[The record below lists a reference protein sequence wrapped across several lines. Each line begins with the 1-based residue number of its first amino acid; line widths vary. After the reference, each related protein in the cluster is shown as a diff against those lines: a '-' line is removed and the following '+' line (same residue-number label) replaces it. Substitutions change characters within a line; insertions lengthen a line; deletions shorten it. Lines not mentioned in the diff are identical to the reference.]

1 MSLYLSSL
9 FSMPCCST
17 STMPLLLPF
26 VASCC
31 NATNGREYHYVFFF
45 PLVHLFFLPL
55 PLISYFFSFWL
66 ENSATWNGIMHWGFF
81 SQVLKEEYEIILYGS
96 NQRPETSGCNRK
108 SLLVWTMKSPRKKK
122 SLLCWETKALEAILE
137 FAKKL
142 SNVQLSGWTKNK
154 TPFQEV
160 RYWNLLWWSW
170 APVIQSTISHFHHA
184 TNGNSSS
191 TSLM

>member
-66 ENSATWNGIMHWGFF
+66 ENSATWNGIMHWVFF
-81 SQVLKEEYEIILYGS
+81 WKKNMKLFFMALTRGQK
-96 NQRPETSGCNRK
+96 
-108 SLLVWTMKSPRKKK
+108 LVVATENHYLCGPWKAPGKKK
-122 SLLCWETKALEAILE
+122 FVVLRDQGAWGHFRVCQKVEQCAIIRVNQ
-137 FAKKL
+137 K
-142 SNVQLSGWTKNK
+142 
-154 TPFQEV
+154 
-160 RYWNLLWWSW
+160 
-170 APVIQSTISHFHHA
+170 
-184 TNGNSSS
+184 
-191 TSLM
+191 